1 MTNILPPF
9 KIKTVEPIFLSSK
22 EEREEWIKQAN
33 YNLFNLKSEQVIVDF
48 LTDSGTAAMSAE
60 QTAHLITGDESY
72 AGARSY
78 GYFSNTIGAITGF
91 KHIYPVHQGRAAER
105 ILFTLLTDKTKIVPN
120 NNHYDT
126 TRANIEFTGAEALD
140 LVDESNADFK
150 GNMDI
155 AKLKSLL
162 ERNADI
168 IPIIMITITNNTGGG
183 QPVSMQNI
191 KDVSNLA
198 KQFNKPFFIDSCRFA
213 ENAYFIKTREK
224 GYSDISI
231 EDIVRE
237 IFSYADGMTMSA
249 KKDAIAHI
257 GGWLAVNDDKLA
269 EKIENLVI
277 LTEGFKTYGGL
288 AGRDLEA
295 IATGMISGLKFDYLE
310 HRIGQVE
317 KLGKLLQ
324 EAGVPIVNPTGGHA
338 VYVNAKEF
346 LSHIPPDQFPA
357 AALAVAVYI
366 EGGIRGSE
374 VGSLM
379 FGKNAAKELLRLAI
393 PRRVYG
399 SEHIEYVASIFA
411 KIVKRKNNIKGM
423 KIIKEPQSLRHF
435 SALLDYA

>member
-1 MTNILPPF
+1 
-9 KIKTVEPIFLSSK
+9 
-22 EEREEWIKQAN
+22 
-33 YNLFNLKSEQVIVDF
+33 
-48 LTDSGTAAMSAE
+48 
-60 QTAHLITGDESY
+60 
-72 AGARSY
+72 
-78 GYFSNTIGAITGF
+78 
-91 KHIYPVHQGRAAER
+91 
-105 ILFTLLTDKTKIVPN
+105 
-120 NNHYDT
+120 
-126 TRANIEFTGAEALD
+126 
-140 LVDESNADFK
+140 
-150 GNMDI
+150 MDI

-162 ERNADI
+162 EGNADV

-191 KDVSNLA
+191 KDVSNIA
-198 KQFNKPFFIDSCRFA
+198 RQFNKPFIIDSCRFA

-224 GYSDISI
+224 GYADVSI
-231 EDIVRE
+231 EDIVHE

-257 GGWLAVNDDKLA
+257 GGWLAVNDDELA

-295 IATGMISGLKFDYLE
+295 IATGMISGIEFDYLD
-310 HRIGQVE
+310 HRVGQVK

-324 EAGVPIVNPTGGHA
+324 EAGVPIINPTGGHA

-346 LSHIPPDQFPA
+346 LPHIPNDQFPA
-357 AALAVAVYI
+357 AALAVAAYI

-379 FGKNAAKELLRLAI
+379 FGKNATKELLRLAI

-399 SEHIEYVASIFA
+399 SEHIEYVASIFT
-411 KIVKRKNNIKGM
+411 KIVKHKENIKGM
-423 KIIKEPQSLRHF
+423 KIIKEPQRLRHF
-435 SALLDYA
+435 SALLGYA